1 MLLII
6 PWLNRDS
13 NWRILPVAIV
23 LALTVRYLYWRVT
36 VTIPTLDSPVDF
48 AAGWLFFAIEC
59 AAVLGSVISYV
70 TLTRTRQRSAN
81 VDANTQWLFR
91 HETMPLVD
99 VFICTYNEGREILER
114 TILGATGMN
123 YPNYRVWVLDD
134 GDRPWL
140 AELASTLGCRYLTR
154 PDNEHAKAGN
164 INHAL
169 RHVSALIDRP
179 DFISILDADFV
190 TAPEFLSRALTL
202 FREEDVGIV
211 QTPQHFI
218 NPDPIQ
224 ANLQASDAWPD
235 EQRYFFEVLMPAK
248 DAWGTAFCCGT
259 SSVIRKK
266 ALDAA
271 GGGFPT
277 ESVTEDYLLTLR
289 LKRHGFRTVYLN
301 EQLSLGLAPEGLREY
316 ITQRSRWCLGF
327 MQIVRGPDGPFKPNN
342 GLQWIDRFSLME
354 TTLYWS
360 AAYLFRVA
368 GLLIPILYLLFNI
381 HAVNIDTADG
391 IAHFLPYY
399 LAQIMVMAWLSNQRV
414 LPVMTD
420 LSQLLAARE
429 ILTAVG
435 IGLFRPKGQKFEV
448 TAKGG
453 DRSKTVIQWRMMS
466 WFAVLLALTIIGVV
480 IHFGGNKSFQDS
492 SAVALYWA
500 WYNMAILL
508 SAIAVCVER
517 PRKRKSDRLRGS
529 QPVTVTIGSVSRVF
543 MTADVSVGGMR
554 LVGNVD
560 APVGTKLSVSVGR
573 IAFRRRNRQ
582 ALRNGLC
589 RRVARKRRRTKRDD
603 PKCLLRGVRSGGR
616 ADQFNRRGP
625 KGAGEAVQLNHRRT
639 AIRQRAITLRTAR
652 RLPSPS
658 TQHARHR
665 ALPAWRCATSPSWG
679 LRRAS
684 ASRRARKRSRRRPLA
699 RRSASPSS
707 GHGPHQ
713 K

>member
-1 MLLII
+1 MNPIISVLAEGFVPGLLVGGALLVIM
-6 PWLNRDS
+6 PWLDRDS
-13 NWRILPVAIV
+13 EWRVLPIAIV
-23 LALTVRYLYWRVT
+23 LALTVRYLYWRAT
-36 VTIPTLDSPVDF
+36 VTIPPLDSPVDF

-59 AAVLGSVISYV
+59 AAVLGSVISYA
-70 TLTRTRQRSAN
+70 TLTRTRQRSKD
-81 VDANTQWLFR
+81 VDANTGWLFSQAK
-91 HETMPLVD
+91 MPLVD
-99 VFICTYNEGREILER
+99 VFICTYNEDRDILER

-140 AELASTLGCRYLTR
+140 AELAAAHGCRYLAR

-169 RHVSALIDRP
+169 RHVSALSDPP

-190 TAPEFLSRALTL
+190 TAPDFLSRALTL

-259 SSVIRKK
+259 SSVIRKT

-327 MQIVRGPDGPFKPNN
+327 MQIVRGADGPFKPGN
-342 GLQWIDRFSLME
+342 GLQWRDRLALCE

-360 AAYLFRVA
+360 AAYLFRVT
-368 GLLIPILYLLFNI
+368 GLLIPILYLLFGI

-391 IAHFLPYY
+391 LAHFLPYY
-399 LAQIMVMAWLSNQRV
+399 VAQIMVMAWLSKQRV

-420 LSQLLAARE
+420 LSQILAARE

-435 IGLFRPKGQKFEV
+435 IGLFRPKGQKFKV

-466 WFAVLLALTIIGVV
+466 WFAVLLALTVIGVV
-480 IHFGGNKSFQDS
+480 MHFGGNQSFQDS
-492 SAVALYWA
+492 SAVALYWS
-500 WYNMAILL
+500 WYNIMILL
-508 SAIAVCVER
+508 SAIAVCVEL
-517 PRKRKSDRLRGS
+517 PRKRQSERLRGA
-529 QPVTVTIGSVSRVF
+529 QAVTVTIGDLSQVF
-543 MTADVSVGGMR
+543 TTADVSVGGMR
-554 LVGNVD
+554 LLGKID
-560 APVGTKLSVSVGR
+560 APAGTRLTVGVGHSRFDGEIVRRSETEFAVKLHDSAGSRNAMIRNVYSG
-573 IAFRRRNRQ
+573 AFDAAVRQ
-582 ALRNGLC
+582 ISSAMVA
-589 RRVARKRRRTKRDD
+589 RRV
-603 PKCLLRGVRSGGR
+603 
-616 ADQFNRRGP
+616 
-625 KGAGEAVQLNHRRT
+625 
-639 AIRQRAITLRTAR
+639 
-652 RLPSPS
+652 
-658 TQHARHR
+658 
-665 ALPAWRCATSPSWG
+665 
-679 LRRAS
+679 
-684 ASRRARKRSRRRPLA
+684 LA
-699 RRSASPSS
+699 RLFN
-707 GHGPHQ
+707 
-713 K
+713 

>member
-1 MLLII
+1 MNPIVSVLVEGVLPGLLVGGALLVIM
-6 PWLNRDS
+6 PWLDRDS
-13 NWRILPVAIV
+13 EWRVLPIAIV
-23 LALTVRYLYWRVT
+23 LALTGRYLYWRAT
-36 VTIPTLDSPVDF
+36 VTIPPLDSPVDF

-70 TLTRTRQRSAN
+70 TLTRTRQRTKD
-81 VDANTQWLFR
+81 VEANTGWLFS
-91 HETMPLVD
+91 HATMPLVD
-99 VFICTYNEGREILER
+99 VFICTYNEGGDILER

-140 AELASTLGCRYLTR
+140 KELAAAHGCRYLAR
-154 PDNEHAKAGN
+154 RDNAHAKAGN

-169 RHVSALIDRP
+169 RHVSALSEPP

-190 TAPEFLSRALTL
+190 TAPDFLSRALTL
-202 FREEDVGIV
+202 FREQDVGIV

-259 SSVIRKK
+259 SSVIRKT

-327 MQIVRGPDGPFKPNN
+327 MQIVRGADGPFKPRN
-342 GLQWIDRFSLME
+342 GLQWRDRLALCE

-360 AAYLFRVA
+360 AAYLFRVT
-368 GLLIPILYLLFNI
+368 GLLIPILYLLFGI

-391 IAHFLPYY
+391 LAHFLPYY
-399 LAQIMVMAWLSNQRV
+399 VAQIMVMAWLSKQRV

-420 LSQLLAARE
+420 LSQILAARE

-435 IGLFRPKGQKFEV
+435 IGLFRPKGQKFKV

-453 DRSKTVIQWRMMS
+453 DRSKTVIQWGMMS

-480 IHFGGNKSFQDS
+480 MHFGGNQSFQDS
-492 SAVALYWA
+492 SAVALYWS

-517 PRKRKSDRLRGS
+517 PRKRQSERLRGA
-529 QPVTVTIGSVSRVF
+529 QAVTVTIGKLSQVYT
-543 MTADVSVGGMR
+543 TADISVGGMR
-554 LVGNVD
+554 LLGNID
-560 APVGTKLSVSVGR
+560 APVGTRLAVSVGPSR
-573 IAFRRRNRQ
+573 FDGEIVRRSDTEFAVKIQENAGTRN
-582 ALRNGLC
+582 AMIRN
-589 RRVARKRRRTKRDD
+589 VY
-603 PKCLLRGVRSGGR
+603 SGDFD
-616 ADQFNRRGP
+616 A
-625 KGAGEAVQLNHRRT
+625 
-639 AIRQRAITLRTAR
+639 AIRQISSAVVAR
-652 RLPSPS
+652 RV
-658 TQHARHR
+658 
-665 ALPAWRCATSPSWG
+665 
-679 LRRAS
+679 
-684 ASRRARKRSRRRPLA
+684 LA
-699 RRSASPSS
+699 RLFS
-707 GHGPHQ
+707 
-713 K
+713 